1 MVNSVDAVMRF
12 SETYKIR
19 DLELGH
25 VFVLFFYDIV
35 VALID
40 CVLIDWGFQ
49 VTFSEKSRLVTG
61 GGGGD
66 DEEDY
71 MEIDRNMTTMTQSF
85 EKSEQIRKRN
95 SFTALEVLERLTE
108 SRKAT
113 VLLQSVLLNMY
124 CLPLLYICI
133 LS

>member
-1 MVNSVDAVMRF
+1 M
-12 SETYKIR
+12 
-19 DLELGH
+19 
-25 VFVLFFYDIV
+25 
-35 VALID
+35 
-40 CVLIDWGFQ
+40 
-49 VTFSEKSRLVTG
+49 TFSEKSRLVTG